1 MADQEIGPHPERLEQ
16 PEQSDLE
23 LEQRA
28 LRTIRPRQLLLVE
41 IDQRRIELE
50 ARERLTQLAPHPR
63 PLRPLAREHERR
75 LPGPHT
81 PLDERLPDQRRA
93 VLELRPARGE
103 REGRVVQIHVVRGEV
118 RTKALDLS

>member
-50 ARERLTQLAPHPR
+50 ARERLAQLPAHPR
-63 PLRPLAREHERR
+63 PLRPLTREHERR

-81 PLDERLPDQRRA
+81 PLDERLPDQRGT
-93 VLELRPARGE
+93 VVELRAPGRE
-103 REGRVVQIHVVRGEV
+103 RERNIKHREV
-118 RTKALDLS
+118 RMRLEMRAQP